1 MSLHNKTAIVT
12 GAGQG
17 IGFAIVQQ
25 LLEKGARVLLND
37 SDAALAAKAVATLM
51 AGDSLTEGSTVPP
64 GSTAAASAASP
75 SPAEA
80 AAIPT
85 TDPSP
90 AEARFAPRCIA
101 LAGDAG
107 DTAFVREMVDTAVRT
122 FGRLDIVVANAGLTF
137 FGDFFDY
144 EPAAF
149 AQVMQ
154 LNLSGSFFLAQAA
167 ARQMRG
173 QGEGGSI
180 VFMSSVTGHQ
190 AHRHLTA
197 YGMSKAALEMLAR
210 GLVVELSPFGIT
222 VNAVAPGATLTERT
236 ALDAGYANTWRELTP
251 MGRAATPGDIANA
264 VLFLAGPEARHIT
277 GQTLV
282 VDGGWSAVSPGP
294 DA

>member
-37 SDAALAAKAVATLM
+37 SDAALAAKAVAILT
-51 AGDSLTEGSTVPP
+51 AGDSPIEGSTLPP
-64 GSTAAASAASP
+64 GRTAAP
-75 SPAEA
+75 SPAE
-80 AAIPT
+80 P
-85 TDPSP
+85 PL
-90 AEARFAPRCIA
+90 APRCIA

-282 VDGGWSAVSPGP
+282 VDGGWSVVSPGP